1 MQVRALPPQATGA
14 VPRRRAGAAILR
26 GAAAQRLGRGAGG
39 LGRAVLE
46 AAVALRH
53 AREVLVAEGLASA
66 AEGGDHHLRWGCL
79 HPRGAKAGG
88 STAERPQTDPTSP
101 PREDPDRPQTGPNL
115 TPDRPQTDTK
125 LTHPKSTPDRAKS
138 SVVTRF

>member
-66 AEGGDHHLRWGCL
+66 AEGGDHHLRVLDALAKEVQLGEEALDVGLPRRQLDDHRAALLL
-79 HPRGAKAGG
+79 HGL
-88 STAERPQTDPTSP
+88 QP
-101 PREDPDRPQTGPNL
+101 PARLLQL
-115 TPDRPQTDTK
+115 
-125 LTHPKSTPDRAKS
+125 LL
-138 SVVTRF
+138 